1 MLHNEK
7 GLTKETSML
16 PKVDLHTHTI
26 ASGHAFGTVNEN
38 VMEAAAKGLEVIGI
52 SDHGPAVPGAP
63 NLVYFRCLGFLPRT
77 LHGVTVLRGVEA
89 NIFHDGSI
97 DLDERQL
104 EHLDYVMAGLHG
116 EAGYTG
122 ATADDHTR
130 AIIAAMSNPR
140 IRIITHPGNPRFP
153 AHLEELARA
162 AADTGTAL
170 ELNNSSLTCAR
181 PGSSP
186 RCHELARLCARFGTP
201 VAIGS
206 DAHTSQ
212 AVGVLDAA
220 LEMAL
225 EAGISWE
232 QIVTR
237 DRDAIFDFLRITP

>member
-1 MLHNEK
+1 
-7 GLTKETSML
+7 ML

-63 NLVYFRCLGFLPRT
+63 NIVYFSCLGFLPRT

-104 EHLDYVMAGLHG
+104 ERLDYVMAGLHG
-116 EAGYTG
+116 EAGYAG
-122 ATADDHTR
+122 ATANDHTR
-130 AIIAAMSNPR
+130 AIIAAMGNPR

-186 RCHELARLCARFGTP
+186 RCHELARLCARFGAP

-206 DAHTSQ
+206 DAHFADVVGQHEHNEAILKEAEFPMDLVMNTS
-212 AVGVLDAA
+212 AEKLINYLKA
-220 LEMAL
+220 
-225 EAGISWE
+225 
-232 QIVTR
+232 R
-237 DRDAIFDFLRITP
+237 KDRLKLL